1 MVGEK
6 VSEEYLRGYLN
17 MNGKYEFKVR
27 GWGGDGA
34 TLHVFSWE
42 TVHFSQ
48 TKGVFGYTALKF
60 SLCLIECLNLHSG
73 YYCSFFFLH
82 RWKLTGGRTPRR
94 RRPG

>member
-48 TKGVFGYTALKF
+48 TK
-60 SLCLIECLNLHSG
+60 
-73 YYCSFFFLH
+73 
-82 RWKLTGGRTPRR
+82 
-94 RRPG
+94 